1 MIRGAVL
8 GSPIEHSLSPVLHRA
23 AFVDLQ
29 IEGSYDRIEVRA
41 GELKNFLTARGSE
54 FDYLSLTMPL
64 KEEIL
69 QLGFATSDL
78 ALKSHSANTLIKSG
92 GTWEATSTD
101 GTGFLQAL
109 GHRGF
114 SDFSSVLILGAGGT
128 SRAIATALDGLAD
141 SITVLGRTST
151 REESLRTIITKS
163 KFSYVM
169 WSNAFSLE
177 SFSLVVNT
185 TPAGAADVLAEGIDG
200 NITSLLFDVIYKP
213 WPTVLAKKWS
223 NEGAPVISGLELLL
237 YQGIDQLRLVTEKE
251 FDTEKLA
258 QTLREKLGGSL

>member
-23 AFVDLQ
+23 AFADLHL
-29 IEGSYDRIEVRA
+29 EGSYDRIEVGAGKLKKFLSERA
-41 GELKNFLTARGSE
+41 SE

-64 KEEIL
+64 KEEVL
-69 QLGFATSDL
+69 QLGIAVSDV
-78 ALKSHSANTLIKSG
+78 ALKSQSANTLIKSG

-101 GTGFLQAL
+101 GTGFVQAL
-109 GHRGF
+109 AHRGF

-128 SRAIATALDGLAD
+128 SRAIAAALDGLVD
-141 SITVLGRTST
+141 SITVLGRTSL
-151 REESLRTIITKS
+151 REESLRSIITKS
-163 KFSYVM
+163 EFSYVM

-177 SFSLVVNT
+177 PFSLVVNT
-185 TPAGAADVLAEGIDG
+185 TPAGAADLLAEGLDG
-200 NITSLLFDVIYKP
+200 SITSLLFDVIYKP

-237 YQGIDQLRLVTEKE
+237 YQGIDQLRLVIERE

-258 QTLREKLGGSL
+258 QTLREKLAASL